1 VTDTNSGATS
11 ATDSSTT
18 NGFGATQTT
27 NNDVVTTT
35 SDQGLQTTQTGLTLN
50 QITTT
55 STPPNQPTTSPTPD
69 GGVNV
74 TIGDS
79 GSTSLLTAA
88 TQTAGSSSTLD
99 PSVTDAIAQA
109 NGTASI
115 AQTDAVTTSSQLGND
130 TDSLNQIPVTTASS
144 SSTAWLPTALI
155 TATGTT
161 SDPSP
166 QATGSDQSSA
176 AQATDAANTP
186 TIITPANGIPETPA
200 NSTLVRIGFLQSLNY
215 PFVVQNSVT
224 VAQIFQVLP
233 IAGAYAL
240 NVGNS
245 DVIVRSLEPYAVSDY
260 TATSALVFI
269 PNDEVNS
276 LELQLLATNSRLY
289 SQNNPTAQQ
298 LVDLIDP
305 TIPLLANSPSSSTTD
320 SNGASASGAAG
331 ASDQGAIG
339 GSLDNGQSQET
350 STSSGKQAA
359 IGIGAA
365 AAAIAYA
372 ALMFLGARRFRKQ
385 STQAQLDRHHHSRV
399 SSITGER
406 PISPPFAQSFRSSG
420 SSGGRGVRGQN
431 ISAPLM
437 TENTLLL

>member
-88 TQTAGSSSTLD
+88 TQTAGISSTLD

>member
-406 PISPPFAQSFRSSG
+406 PISPPFAQSFRFSG